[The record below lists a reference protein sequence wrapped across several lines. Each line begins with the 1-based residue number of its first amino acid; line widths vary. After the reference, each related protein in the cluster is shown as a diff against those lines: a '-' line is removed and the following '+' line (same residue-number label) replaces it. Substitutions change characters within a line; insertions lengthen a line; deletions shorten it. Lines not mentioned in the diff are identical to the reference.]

1 MLNKIIK
8 FFKNLFLSIGIFFS
22 IGLIILFFYGDMS
35 KQRRYLIFETINS
48 FMGLGPKYNAFIAN
62 TPSKYFKVIYY
73 NIKNKFTKF
82 PYYSLNIKISQNNL
96 NDLEVLRSN
105 KMKDIITNKKNVN
118 AEIEIYKNKQDN
130 IVTSKVNIRPKGDR
144 KIHFLNID
152 SMSYKI
158 DVKNGEEYIL
168 GMEEMSLQK
177 PIVRNYAW
185 EILYHDLLKS
195 ENVLALDIVPV
206 KLYRNNKYLGI
217 FVLEEGFEKEL
228 LIKQSRKNGPIIGIN
243 EEMSQYF
250 PGLQYD
256 YYSQNYWLNNNK
268 NLFFES
274 QNKLNKI
281 KKKYKED
288 NFSIFEYFDME
299 KWAKFFALTDILKMY
314 HGAVTKSV
322 KLYYNPETLLFE
334 PIAFDGHHG
343 SGYDNFS
350 LVDLIFDPYIN
361 CGYLCLHNEWINLFF
376 DKKNKKFLEK
386 FIIELKYFSSDGFEK
401 KIENNLENKINLI
414 NQFFYSEFQS
424 SDRVFYKGF
433 LPYYFNVKTIYQR
446 NLKIR
451 DKIKSIEN
459 YLKKYYEN

>member
-1 MLNKIIK
+1 MVTKFIK
-8 FFKNLFLSIGIFFS
+8 FLKVSFISLGIIFSVFLVT
-22 IGLIILFFYGDMS
+22 LLFYGDTS
-35 KQRRYLIFETINS
+35 KQRRNLILNTVNS
-48 FMGLGPKYNAFIAN
+48 FIGVGSKYDTFIAN

-73 NIKNKFTKF
+73 NIKNKFTEF
-82 PYYSLNIKISQNNL
+82 PYYSLNMKINQNNL

-105 KMKDIITNKKNVN
+105 KMKHIITNKKNVN

-256 YYSQNYWLNNNK
+256 YYSQNYWLNTNK

-350 LVDLIFDPYIN
+350 LVDLIFDPNIN
-361 CGYLCLHNEWINLFF
+361 CGYLCQHNEWINLFF

-433 LPYYFNVKTIYQR
+433 LPYYFDVKTIYQR

>member
-1 MLNKIIK
+1 MVTKFIK
-8 FFKNLFLSIGIFFS
+8 FLKVSFISLGIIFSVFLVT
-22 IGLIILFFYGDMS
+22 LLFYGDTS
-35 KQRRYLIFETINS
+35 KQRRNLILNTVSS
-48 FMGLGPKYNAFIAN
+48 FIGVGSKYDTFIAN

-73 NIKNKFTKF
+73 NIKNKFTEF
-82 PYYSLNIKISQNNL
+82 PYYSLNMKINQNNL

-105 KMKDIITNKKNVN
+105 KMKSIITSKKNVN
-118 AEIEIYKNKQDN
+118 AEIEIYKNDKDN
-130 IVTSKVNIRPKGDR
+130 IIVSKVNIRPKGDR
-144 KIHFLNID
+144 EIHFLNAD
-152 SMSYKI
+152 TMSYKI
-158 DVKNGEEYIL
+158 DVKNGEEFIL

-185 EILYHDLLKS
+185 EILYHDLLKA

-228 LIKQSRKNGPIIGIN
+228 LLKQSRKNGPIIGID
-243 EEMSQYF
+243 EELSEYF

-274 QNKLNKI
+274 QNKLNEI
-281 KKKYKED
+281 KKNYKED
-288 NFSIFEYFDME
+288 NFNIFEYFDME
-299 KWAKFFALTDILKMY
+299 KWAKFFALTDVLQMY

-343 SGYDNFS
+343 SGYNNFS
-350 LVDLIFDPYIN
+350 LLDFIFDPAIN
-361 CGYLCLHNEWINLFF
+361 CGYLCQHNEWLSLFF
-376 DKKNKKFLEK
+376 NKKNKFFLER
-386 FIIELKYFSSDGFEK
+386 FLFELKYFSSDEFEN
-401 KIENNLENKINLI
+401 KIEKNLENKINLI
-414 NQFFYSEFQS
+414 NKFFYSEYQS
-424 SDRVFYKGF
+424 ADRVFYKGF
-433 LPYYFNVKTIYQR
+433 LPYYFDIEPIYQR
-446 NLKIR
+446 NIKIK
-451 DKIKSIEN
+451 DKIKSIES

>member
-22 IGLIILFFYGDMS
+22 ISLIILFFYGDMS
-35 KQRRYLIFETINS
+35 KQRRNIIFETINS
-48 FMGLGPKYNAFIAN
+48 FMGLGPKYDAFIAN

-105 KMKDIITNKKNVN
+105 KMKHIITNKKNVN

-256 YYSQNYWLNNNK
+256 YYSQNYWLNTNK

-299 KWAKFFALTDILKMY
+299 KWAKFFALTDILQMY

-350 LVDLIFDPYIN
+350 LVDFIFDPNIN
-361 CGYLCLHNEWINLFF
+361 CGYLCQHNEWLNLFF
-376 DKKNKKFLEK
+376 DKKNKNFLEK
-386 FIIELKYFSSDGFEK
+386 FIIELKYFSSDEFEK

-414 NQFFYSEFQS
+414 NQFFYSEFQR

-433 LPYYFNVKTIYQR
+433 LPYYFDAQTIYQR